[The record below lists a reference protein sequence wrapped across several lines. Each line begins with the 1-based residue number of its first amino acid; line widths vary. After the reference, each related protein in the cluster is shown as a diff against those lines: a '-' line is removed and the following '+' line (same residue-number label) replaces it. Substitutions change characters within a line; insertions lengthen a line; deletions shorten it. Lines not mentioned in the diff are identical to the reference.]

1 MSTEVSTPSSPSNSG
16 IKRHMDIQQCCVGCI
31 TTACMTVAMPPT
43 LKTPQPKA
51 QSANQNNV
59 VAATALNQAKVG
71 TTTKCDVQ
79 RQCCLASGRI
89 RLTTKTTLS
98 DDLAS

>member
-1 MSTEVSTPSSPSNSG
+1 
-16 IKRHMDIQQCCVGCI
+16 MDIQQCSVGCI
-31 TTACMTVAMPPT
+31 TTACMTVTMPPT
-43 LKTPQPKA
+43 LSTPQSKA

-59 VAATALNQAKVG
+59 VAASSLNQAKVS
-71 TTTKCDVQ
+71 TATKRDVQ

-89 RLTTKTTLS
+89 RLTTQPTLS